1 MRKVLVN
8 LLEAKDSKYHI
19 DIEIDRLINS
29 ITNTI
34 SGDNMGYIKEPK
46 GVDFVVE
53 PHVLTDEDQ
62 KIMSKI
68 IADFK
73 ATGKI
78 TKAPKPK
85 RARRTTKK
93 KAKR

>member
-1 MRKVLVN
+1 
-8 LLEAKDSKYHI
+8 
-19 DIEIDRLINS
+19 
-29 ITNTI
+29 
-34 SGDNMGYIKEPK
+34 MGYIREPK

-68 IADFK
+68 IADYK

-78 TKAPKPK
+78 TRAPRPK
-85 RARRTTKK
+85 KRRATGK

>member
-1 MRKVLVN
+1 
-8 LLEAKDSKYHI
+8 
-19 DIEIDRLINS
+19 
-29 ITNTI
+29 
-34 SGDNMGYIKEPK
+34 MGYIREPK

-68 IADFK
+68 IADYK

-78 TKAPKPK
+78 T
-85 RARRTTKK
+85 RAHMLKKTRSAGK